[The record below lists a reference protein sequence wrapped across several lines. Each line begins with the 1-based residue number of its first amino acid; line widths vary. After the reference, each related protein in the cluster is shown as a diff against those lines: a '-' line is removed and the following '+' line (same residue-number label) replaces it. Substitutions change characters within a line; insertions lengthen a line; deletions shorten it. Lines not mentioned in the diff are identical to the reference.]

1 MKARTKKR
9 PTVLHSKK
17 NGSENLVKEDGI
29 IYSGC
34 YVNALIDDSF
44 YCYTNYSGGVSASLL
59 GVQFA
64 GDGESFEGSR
74 VADVKEFDEFD
85 EDDDD
90 I

>member
-1 MKARTKKR
+1 M
-9 PTVLHSKK
+9 
-17 NGSENLVKEDGI
+17 KEDGI